1 MSEEEKITEY
11 IERMIKALKHFDC
24 YVFEKEDL
32 EIVSKIAELAGI
44 RKMVTIRRAD
54 PRYEYIYVLAPR
66 NIDLEDECRLKA
78 RQLLAE
84 GKIDRLQ
91 YKKYFDYFV
100 VQCIRHK
107 ERERVKEI
115 ISRLEH
121 YIRGV
126 KGGASSRIERISF
139 GFT

>member
-1 MSEEEKITEY
+1 MSEEERIREY

-24 YVFEKEDL
+24 YVFEKEDI
-32 EIVSKIAELAGI
+32 EIVNKIAELTRIKKIATI
-44 RKMVTIRRAD
+44 RKAD

-66 NIDLEDECRLKA
+66 SIDLEDECRLKA
-78 RQLLAE
+78 RRLLAE

-126 KGGASSRIERISF
+126 KGGASSRIERIPF
-139 GFT
+139 DFT

>member
-1 MSEEEKITEY
+1 MSEEEKIREY

-32 EIVSKIAELAGI
+32 DIVRQIVDLAGI
-44 RKMVTIRRAD
+44 RKIATIRKAD
-54 PRYEYIYVLAPR
+54 PRYEYIYVLVPR
-66 NIDLEDECRLKA
+66 SIDLEDECRLKA

-126 KGGASSRIERISF
+126 SGGASSRIKRISF
-139 GFT
+139 DFT

>member
-1 MSEEEKITEY
+1 MSEDEKIRKY
-11 IERMIKALKHFDC
+11 IERMIKALRHFDC

-32 EIVSKIAELAGI
+32 EIVRKIAELTGIKKIATI
-44 RKMVTIRRAD
+44 RKAD
-54 PRYEYIYVLAPR
+54 PRYEHIFILAPR
-66 NIDLEDECRLKA
+66 NIDLENECRLKA

-91 YKKYFDYFV
+91 YKKYFDMFV

-115 ISRLEH
+115 ISKLEH
-121 YIRGV
+121 YISGV
-126 KGGASSRIERISF
+126 KGGASSRIKRISF
-139 GFT
+139 EFT